1 MRNTFAT
8 LCIIF
13 IFFGMAIAQD
23 NISMSPPQWSVGD
36 WWIVESQVYDAG
48 KVVAGSQPGW
58 RPKQAWRFQVE
69 KIDSIGDQPYFVVS
83 VKPIN
88 ENSSPYSFRFWFR
101 VSDLYVGRQELIHPN
116 PTASKPK
123 VIGPP
128 VVTKDFSATDA
139 APFLLTGF
147 PTLPMTVPLFNME
160 EKPFSYKAGGRVFQL
175 SQELE
180 KVDGL
185 TISEKVDAKLL
196 KKMGADSL
204 NQAMLIKINTKSGI
218 GERQYWK
225 DGMPWCIYGERLDK
239 TYTSRRYWLVDMGKE

>member
-1 MRNTFAT
+1 MRITFAT

-23 NISMSPPQWSVGD
+23 ITSMNPPQWSVGD
-36 WWIVESQVYDAG
+36 WWIVESQVYDVG

-58 RPKQAWRFQVE
+58 RPKRAWRFQVE

-101 VSDLYVGRQELIHPN
+101 VSDRYVGRQELIHPN
-116 PTASKPK
+116 PTVSKPR

-128 VVTKDFSATDA
+128 VVTTDFSATDA
-139 APFLLTGF
+139 APFLLTDF
-147 PTLPMTVPLFNME
+147 PTLPMTVPLFNV
-160 EKPFSYKAGGRVFQL
+160 EKKSVSFTAGGRAFETF
-175 SQELE
+175 QELE
-180 KVDGL
+180 KVDWL
-185 TISEKVDAKLL
+185 PVSEKADANLL
-196 KKMGADSL
+196 KKMGAGSMD
-204 NQAMLIKINTKSGI
+204 QAMLVKINTTSGI

-225 DGMPWCIYGERLDK
+225 NGMPWCIYGERFDK
-239 TYTSRRYWLVDMGKE
+239 TYTSKRYWLVDMGKD